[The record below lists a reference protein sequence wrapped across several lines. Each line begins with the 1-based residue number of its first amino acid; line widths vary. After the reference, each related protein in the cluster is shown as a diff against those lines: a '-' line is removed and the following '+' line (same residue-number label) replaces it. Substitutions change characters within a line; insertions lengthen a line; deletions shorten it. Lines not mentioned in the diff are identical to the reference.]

1 MTTSSSKLRIQELVS
16 NLNDACHRYY
26 VLSEPTMSD
35 AQYDKLYRELEA
47 LEAKFPELVQQDSPT
62 KRVGSA
68 PSDKFTEVKHERP
81 MLSLENAMD
90 EEEILAF
97 DERVKKF
104 LKEDGIEVQNVEYTV
119 EHKFDGVAI
128 SLLYRDG
135 IFIRGATR
143 GDGEVGEEITQNLRT
158 IKSIPLSIKDAPR
171 GIVEVRGEVLF
182 ETKAFEALN
191 ETRVKNEEPIFAN
204 ARNAASGSL
213 RQLDS
218 KITASR
224 PLTFFAYSLFQEEMP
239 ASHGDCIK
247 QLRSYGFNISKD
259 FKVVTGASALVEA
272 YKEKNAGR
280 TMLPF
285 EVDGMVIKVN
295 ALVYQESLGFRNRSP
310 RWAIAAKFP
319 PVEEITTLES
329 ISIQVGRT
337 GALTPVAELTP
348 VRVGGVTVSRA
359 TLHNEDE
366 IKRKGIKIGDKVVI
380 RRQGDVIPAVVA
392 PVISAR
398 TGREI
403 DFIFP
408 SSCPVCGSH
417 VVRDEDEAVLR
428 CPNPS
433 CDAQVIERICHFA
446 SRDGANIDGLGEKN
460 VVLLKEHG
468 LIHDIASLY
477 ELKKEQLLALPRFG
491 ELSASKLLAGIEK
504 SKKIPF
510 AKFIFALGI
519 RHVGEKTARTL
530 ARETQSLSHFLELS
544 ADKVINFEDVGVEI
558 AASISAFVQDTA
570 AQTLIKKLIALGV
583 EPIPEEAPLS
593 GTLTGKTVVLTGTL
607 KTLGRKEAEN
617 LVLSHGGKTSSSV
630 SKSTSFLVAGEEAGS
645 KLTKAKE
652 LGVQILS
659 EEEFLKFLRV

>member
-1 MTTSSSKLRIQELVS
+1 MVSDSPQTRINELVAI
-16 NLNDACHRYY
+16 LNEASHRYY
-26 VLSEPTMSD
+26 VLSEPTISD
-35 AQYDKLYRELEA
+35 AEYDKLFRELEA
-47 LEAKFPELVQQDSPT
+47 LEAKYPNLVQKDSPT

-68 PSDKFTEVKHERP
+68 PSEKFTEVRHERP

-90 EEEILAF
+90 EEEIQAF
-97 DERVKKF
+97 DERVQKF
-104 LKEDGIEVQNVEYTV
+104 LKEEGIEVKEVEYTI

-128 SLLYRDG
+128 SLLYQDG
-135 IFIRGATR
+135 YFVRGATR
-143 GDGEVGEEITQNLRT
+143 GDGEVGEDITQNLRT
-158 IKSIPLSIKDAPR
+158 IKTIPLSLKSAPR

-191 ETRVKNEEPIFAN
+191 EARAKAGEPIFAN
-204 ARNAASGSL
+204 ARNSASGSL

-224 PLTFFAYSLFQEEMP
+224 PLTFFAYSLYDEELP
-239 ASHGDCIK
+239 PTHSECV
-247 QLRSYGFNISKD
+247 QRLREFGFNISKD
-259 FKVVTGASALVEA
+259 FRVVKGIEGLIDA

-280 TMLPF
+280 ALLPF

-295 ALVYQESLGFRNRSP
+295 SLAYQESLGFRNRSP

-319 PVEEITTLES
+319 PVEEITTLEN

-348 VRVGGVTVSRA
+348 VRVGGVVVSRA

-392 PVISAR
+392 PVVSAR
-398 TGREI
+398 TGKEK

-408 SSCPVCGSH
+408 TQCPVCSSP
-417 VVRDEDEAVLR
+417 VVRDEDEAVIR

-433 CDAQVIERICHFA
+433 CDAQVVERICHYV

-468 LIHDIASLY
+468 QIKDIASLY
-477 ELKKEQLLALPRFG
+477 ELKKEQLLELPRFG
-491 ELSASKLLAGIEK
+491 ELSATKLLAGIEK

-510 AKFIFALGI
+510 AKFIYALGI
-519 RHVGEKTARTL
+519 RHVGEKTARTI
-530 ARETQSLSHFLELS
+530 AQETGTLESFLTLNQEKLLTF
-544 ADKVINFEDVGVEI
+544 DDVGVEI
-558 AASISAFVQDTA
+558 AASVESFIQDESARSLIER
-570 AQTLIKKLIALGV
+570 LIKLGV
-583 EPIPEEAPLS
+583 EPIAEIKAAE
-593 GTLTGKTVVLTGTL
+593 GVLTGKTVVLTGTL
-607 KTLGRKEAEN
+607 KTLGRKEAES
-617 LVLSHGGKTSSSV
+617 LVLSNGGKTSSSV
-630 SKSTSFLVAGEEAGS
+630 SKATSFVVVGEDAGS

-652 LGVQILS
+652 LGVQVMS
-659 EEEFLKFLRV
+659 EEEFLKFLGK